1 MKGSFPLVPSVFVY
15 ATVWGGLARQ
25 AGLSLGE
32 IALMCLIVTA
42 GASQFVAV
50 PMIAAGFPPLA
61 VIVTTYVVNMRHY
74 LMAATLAPAFRGF
87 PRRWL
92 ALIAHGVN
100 DESFAEPAGPLVL
113 PGERRGRVWIVH
125 RRGPGRVRARRPR
138 QRPGP
143 LRSGLRL
150 PRGLP
155 RIGGR
160 PAAPPGRL
168 GSGRR
173 GGAPGALDRLALS
186 GQLAHRRRG
195 PRGQRSGRAHHAAG
209 GRVRLGVLVTIVGM
223 AAATYLTRAPLLLAL
238 SDRPLRPR
246 LRLWLRL
253 IPLAVLPALAIPMVL
268 LMPDGSPALTPAN
281 PRLWGALVVL
291 ALAAARAN
299 LLLSVAAGV
308 VMVALLRH
316 FGF

>member
-15 ATVWGGLARQ
+15 ATVWGGLARP

-61 VIVTTYVVNMRHY
+61 VIATTYVVNMRHY

-100 DESFAEPAGPLVL
+100 DESFALAVA
-113 PGERRGRVWIVH
+113 RRNPPDPWFFLGSVVAVYGSFIGG
-125 RRGPGRVRARRPR
+125 GPG
-138 QRPGP
+138 
-143 LRSGLRL
+143 
-150 PRGLP
+150 
-155 RIGGR
+155 GR
-160 PAAPPGRL
+160 
-168 GSGRR
+168 
-173 GGAPGALDRLALS
+173 GAPGALDCLALS
-186 GQLAHRRRG
+186 RQLAHRRRR
-195 PRGQRSGRAHHAAG
+195 PRGQRPGRAHHAAG
-209 GRVRLGVLVTIVGM
+209 GRMRPGVLVTIVGM

-268 LMPDGSPALTPAN
+268 LLPDAGHPAALGGGRGPRPHRSPGEPPAERGRRRGCGCG
-281 PRLWGALVVL
+281 PPPLRVL
-291 ALAAARAN
+291 APWERC
-299 LLLSVAAGV
+299 
-308 VMVALLRH
+308 
-316 FGF
+316 